1 MGFLYGYCHALRNL
15 SRITSFSLCRKFIP
29 HVENELSDALR
40 IYEDEDTS
48 DQAKSGCYD
57 LCSDDMWSVTVYII
71 RTDL

>member
-1 MGFLYGYCHALRNL
+1 FPALLHSAYAGN
-15 SRITSFSLCRKFIP
+15 SYP

>member
-1 MGFLYGYCHALRNL
+1 MTEVTSLLRMIMN
-15 SRITSFSLCRKFIP
+15 CP
-29 HVENELSDALR
+29 NELSDALR

>member
-1 MGFLYGYCHALRNL
+1 MTEVTSLLRMIMN
-15 SRITSFSLCRKFIP
+15 CP
-29 HVENELSDALR
+29 MPYELSDALR